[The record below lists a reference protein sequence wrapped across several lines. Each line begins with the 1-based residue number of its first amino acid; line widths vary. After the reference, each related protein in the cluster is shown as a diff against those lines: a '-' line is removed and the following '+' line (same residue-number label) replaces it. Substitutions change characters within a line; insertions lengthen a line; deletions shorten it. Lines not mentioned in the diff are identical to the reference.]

1 MEKAPKKPLSR
12 KSKKALVSAVITV
25 LVVTAVILVNLIS
38 VVLTQKFSAFT
49 SDITSLRS
57 FELTEQSKNI
67 AKNLDKKVKITFH
80 SEKRDYENRDPYCK
94 QTSVIANELAK
105 MSGGMISVEYIDV
118 VTNPTLANS
127 YTEEDNL
134 TANDVAV
141 SCGDKRRLLKVSD
154 LFTFD
159 VYSSEYQYISSSQ
172 SEQVIDNAI
181 VTVTSDVE
189 TKVAVVSD
197 SDTEDYEYFI
207 KTLEANN
214 YYVSKISLEDDE
226 LSDDIKMVV
235 IYQPEQDFS
244 ADALLKLDDFLSNGK
259 KYGRNLLY
267 IPDVSGAE
275 HPNLDKFINM
285 FGIGISNGIAFE
297 YDSSARYYESDYYEY
312 IFCDF
317 ASNLY
322 RENLSKDKEMP
333 VMTGISRPIAI
344 RNEHVEPLLVLSEK
358 SGILPYSADESWSME
373 DAVTGNICVMAKSSV
388 GEGDNIS
395 TLVVMGSGEMISQK
409 YFINGLGNQ
418 YYIMTMLGEINE
430 RSTKIISL
438 PDKTI
443 TNFDINTDAHT
454 RFWIGF
460 LIYAVIPLIILG
472 CGSTVYLVRKN
483 M

>member
-1 MEKAPKKPLSR
+1 MEKTPKKPLSR
-12 KSKKALVSAVITV
+12 KSKKALVSAVITL
-25 LVVTAVILVNLIS
+25 LVVTAVILANLIS
-38 VVLTQKFSAFT
+38 SVLTQKYSVFT
-49 SDITSLRS
+49 SDITSLKS

-67 AKNLDKKVKITFH
+67 AKNVDKKVKITFH

-105 MSGGMISVEYIDV
+105 LSNGMISVEYIDV
-118 VTNPTLANS
+118 VKNPALANS

-154 LFTFD
+154 LFTFE
-159 VYSSEYQYISSSQ
+159 VYSSEYQYIASSQ

-181 VTVTSDVE
+181 VTVTSDIE
-189 TKVAVVSD
+189 TKVAVVSESD
-197 SDTEDYEYFI
+197 SDDYKYFI
-207 KTLEANN
+207 RTLESNN
-214 YYVSKISLEDDE
+214 YDVSEISLEKDE
-226 LSDDIKMVV
+226 LSDDIQMVV
-235 IYQPEQDFS
+235 IYQPEDDFS
-244 ADALLKLDDFLSNGK
+244 ADALLKLDAFMSNDD
-259 KYGRNLLY
+259 KYGKNLLY
-267 IPDVSGAE
+267 IPDVGGAE

-285 FGIGISNGIAFE
+285 FGIGVSNGIAFE
-297 YDSSARYYESDYYEY
+297 YDSSSRYYASDYYEY

-317 ASNLY
+317 GSNLY

-344 RNEHVEPLLVLSEK
+344 KNDNVEPLLVLSEK
-358 SGILPYSADESWSME
+358 SGILPYTADDSWSME
-373 DAVTGNICVMAKSSV
+373 DAVTGNICVMAQSSV
-388 GEGDNIS
+388 GEGDNKS

-418 YYIMTMLGEINE
+418 YYIMTMLGELNN

-460 LIYAVIPLIILG
+460 VMYAVIPLMVLG
-472 CGSTVYLVRKN
+472 CGFTVYLVRRN

>member
-1 MEKAPKKPLSR
+1 MAKAPRKPLSR
-12 KSKKALVSAVITV
+12 KSKKALMSAVITV
-25 LVVTAVILVNLIS
+25 LVTVAIILVNWIS
-38 VVLTQKFSAFT
+38 VVLTQKYSAFT
-49 SDITSLRS
+49 SDITSLKS

-67 AKNLDKKVKITFH
+67 AQNLDKKVKITFH

-94 QTSVIANELAK
+94 QTSVIANELARI
-105 MSGGMISVEYIDV
+105 SNGNISVEYIDV
-118 VTNPTLANS
+118 VKNPTLANS

-154 LFTFD
+154 LFTFEM
-159 VYSSEYQYISSSQ
+159 YSEEYQYIASSQ

-189 TKVAVVSD
+189 TKVAVVSEND
-197 SDTEDYEYFI
+197 SEDYSYFVRV
-207 KTLEANN
+207 LEANN
-214 YYVSKISLEDDE
+214 YAVSEISLEKDE
-226 LSDDIKMVV
+226 LPDDIQMVV
-235 IYQPEQDFS
+235 IYQPETDFS
-244 ADALLKLDDFLSNGK
+244 SDDLLKLEDFMSNGEQ
-259 KYGRNLLY
+259 YGKNLLY
-267 IPDVSGAE
+267 IPDVSGAD

-285 FGIGISNGIAFE
+285 FGMGISSGIAFE
-297 YDSSARYYESDYYEY
+297 YDESARYYSSDYYEY

-344 RNEHVEPLLVLSEK
+344 RNDHVEPLLVLSEK
-358 SGILPYSADESWSME
+358 SGILPYTADDSWSME
-373 DAVTGNICVMAKSSV
+373 DAVTGNICVMAQSSV

-395 TLVVMGSGEMISQK
+395 TLVVIGSGEMISQK

-418 YYIMTMLGEINE
+418 YYILTMLNE
-430 RSTKIISL
+430 LNDRSTKIISL

-460 LIYAVIPLIILG
+460 MMYAVIPLIILG
-472 CGSTVYLVRKN
+472 GGLTVYLVRRN

>member
-12 KSKKALVSAVITV
+12 KSKKAMVSAVITI
-25 LVVTAVILVNLIS
+25 LVAAAVILVNLIS
-38 VVLTQKFSAFT
+38 AVLTQKYSVFT
-49 SDITSLRS
+49 SDITSLKS

-67 AKNLDKKVKITFH
+67 ARNVDKKVKITFH

-94 QTSVIANELAK
+94 QTSVIANEMAK
-105 MSGGMISVEYIDV
+105 ISNGMISVEYIDV
-118 VTNPTLANS
+118 VKNPALAGS

-141 SCGDKRRLLKVSD
+141 SCGDKRKLLKISD
-154 LFTFD
+154 LFTFEL
-159 VYSSEYQYISSSQ
+159 YSSEYQYIASSQ

-189 TKVAVVSD
+189 TKVAVVSESD
-197 SDTEDYEYFI
+197 SDDYDYFI
-207 KTLEANN
+207 RTLESNN
-214 YYVSKISLEDDE
+214 YDVSEISLEDDE
-226 LSDDIKMVV
+226 LSADIDMVV
-235 IYQPEQDFS
+235 IYQPEKDFS
-244 ADALLKLDDFLSNGK
+244 VDALLKLEDFLANGDA
-259 KYGRNLLY
+259 YGKNLLY
-267 IPDVSGAE
+267 VPDISGAE

-285 FGIGISNGIAFE
+285 FGIGVSDGVAFE
-297 YDSSARYYESDYYEY
+297 YDSSARYYASDYYEY

-322 RENLSKDKEMP
+322 RENLSKDKDMP
-333 VMTGISRPIAI
+333 VMTGVSRPISI
-344 RNEHVEPLLVLSEK
+344 KNDHVEPLLVLSEK
-358 SGILPYSADESWSME
+358 SGILPYTADEDWSME
-373 DAVTGNICVMAKSSV
+373 EAVTGNICVMAQSSV

-395 TLVVMGSGEMISQK
+395 TLVVMGSGEMVSQK

-418 YYIMTMLGEINE
+418 YYIMTMLAELNHRSANIIN
-430 RSTKIISL
+430 L

-443 TNFDINTDAHT
+443 TSFDINTDAHT

-460 LIYAVIPLIILG
+460 VMYAVIPLMILG
-472 CGSTVYLVRKN
+472 CGFTVYLVRRN